1 MSLPVDQDILRMR
14 IQKDLE
20 NKYRFDLDSKQLE
33 LEKVSENYFE
43 NKRTTELLKTQVES
57 LKLEYDKVITD
68 IKKRHQEEINEIVQ
82 DNFQLQ
88 LRIEDIGKDRDVT
101 R

>member
-33 LEKVSENYFE
+33 LEKISENYFE
-43 NKRTTELLKTQVES
+43 NKRITELLKTQVES

-82 DNFQLQ
+82 DNF
-88 LRIEDIGKDRDVT
+88 
-101 R
+101 

>member
-1 MSLPVDQDILRMR
+1 MR

-33 LEKVSENYFE
+33 LEKISENYFE
-43 NKRTTELLKTQVES
+43 NKRITELLKTQVES

-82 DNFQLQ
+82 DNF
-88 LRIEDIGKDRDVT
+88 
-101 R
+101 